1 MARHASVGM
10 PHHFANNFKRYAIG
24 DGYCSG
30 EGESGGMGTDVLVD
44 SAKFGY
50 LFEVSICGR

>member
-10 PHHFANNFKRYAIG
+10 SHHLADHFEGYTVC
-24 DGYCSG
+24 DGNGGG
-30 EGESGGMGTDVLVD
+30 EGESDGMGTDVLVD
-44 SAKFGY
+44 SAKFGD